1 MNVRSMPGVVARG
14 MVGCLVLLGLLMG
27 GPLGLGTP
35 LLGDEKPAEPV
46 TVPKVISAKLA
57 LAKGSLTVTA
67 VGEVR
72 TAGYTKPTL
81 TRVTYIKQPDDGIQ
95 DYTFE
100 AVPPDGVAAQVI
112 SEVKA
117 SDTWESLPDWVRGVR
132 IHGVGE
138 GVLVKRIEK

>member
-1 MNVRSMPGVVARG
+1 MNARG
-14 MVGCLVLLGLLMG
+14 NGNAKRRSVAARTTGCLAVVLALGS
-27 GPLGLGTP
+27 PLAGE
-35 LLGDEKPAEPV
+35 EKPAEPI
-46 TVPKVISAKLA
+46 TVPKIVSAKLTV
-57 LAKGSLTVTA
+57 AKGALTVSA

-100 AVPPDGVAAQVI
+100 AVPPDGLAAQVI

-117 SDTWESLPDWVRGVR
+117 SDTWESVPDWVKGVR
-132 IHGVGE
+132 IHGVGD
-138 GVLVKRIEK
+138 GVLVKMVGTK